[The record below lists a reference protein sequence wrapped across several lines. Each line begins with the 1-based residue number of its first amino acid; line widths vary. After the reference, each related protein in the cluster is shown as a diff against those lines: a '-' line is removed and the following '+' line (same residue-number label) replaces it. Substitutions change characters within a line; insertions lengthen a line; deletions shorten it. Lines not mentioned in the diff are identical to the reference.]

1 MALTASKPDN
11 LLCTHPQPHLHGQ
24 VKLCDFGLAS
34 AFVVGEEADLTRLA
48 GTPEYLA
55 PEIVRILQRRLS
67 AKSKAALAARASGG
81 GGGGGG
87 EGGGPGKME
96 RAGSSGLFGTPHV
109 AHYSERVDL
118 WALHCVV

>member
-1 MALTASKPDN
+1 MRAGKKWPARALHAPT
-11 LLCTHPQPHLHGQ
+11 
-24 VKLCDFGLAS
+24 DFGLWLDTGGHA
-34 AFVVGEEADLTRLA
+34 V
-48 GTPEYLA
+48 
-55 PEIVRILQRRLS
+55 LQYTFSSGMAVARS
-67 AKSKAALAARASGG
+67 AKSRGGGDDDGGGEGG